1 MSAVP
6 TDDTVSRGGLS
17 HPSRSGLSQAPRS
30 AASTD
35 SHTTGAAARATA
47 EGSLHSQL
55 RVLAGLRGVA
65 ALVQLA
71 AICTMAF
78 AWNVELPLAQSF
90 ATFGALLVLEAVLVY
105 RLRRPHPVTQREFF
119 AHLLCDIAWLSIAL
133 YWMGGS
139 RHNPFVDLY
148 IVYVGM
154 AALVLNWR
162 YAGVA
167 LAAAL
172 AAYALLQAYYVEL
185 RLDSAAVHGIDFETI
200 AHTTEFVLLAG
211 VVAYFGHRVSTVARR
226 HLLFAANVKERD
238 VRKESALNLAS
249 LAAGAAHEMSTPLTT
264 MAVLVGEMRRGG
276 ISPDEQRANLD
287 AIWNA
292 IQACKR
298 SLGDMVVAV
307 GADQLHED
315 RPQRA
320 IDFLKDAI
328 DRFKL
333 MRPDVPVSLTVRCD
347 ENVALRTG
355 ATLRQSVLSLIVNA
369 ADVSPGS
376 VGVDLRCWH
385 GSLKID
391 ILDRGPGIAP
401 EVRQRLGAKPF
412 TTKAGSGCGL
422 GIFLAHLN
430 IARVGGQL
438 DFLEREGG
446 GTCARITLP
455 VDER

>member
-6 TDDTVSRGGLS
+6 KDDTVSRGALS
-17 HPSRSGLSQAPRS
+17 HPQPSATQSNRHARQSLRSGVVEVEPLR
-30 AASTD
+30 
-35 SHTTGAAARATA
+35 
-47 EGSLHSQL
+47 SQL
-55 RVLAGLRGVA
+55 RVLAVLRSVA
-65 ALVQLA
+65 VLVQATAIGALA
-71 AICTMAF
+71 LI
-78 AWNVELPLAQSF
+78 WSVELPLMPSL
-90 ATFGALLVLEAVLVY
+90 ATFAFGIALVAVLVF
-105 RLRRPHPVTQREFF
+105 RLRQPLAVTQHEFF
-119 AHLLCDIAWLSIAL
+119 AHLLCDMVWLSVAL
-133 YWMGGS
+133 YWMGGA

-162 YAGVA
+162 YTAVA

-172 AAYALLQAYYVEL
+172 SAYALLQVNYVEL
-185 RLDSAAVHGIDFETI
+185 RLDAARAQGVDFESI
-200 AHTTEFVLLAG
+200 AHTTEFLLLSAI
-211 VVAYFGHRVSTVARR
+211 VAYFGYRVSKVGRR
-226 HLLFAANVKERD
+226 HLKIAADSKERD

-264 MAVLVGEMRRGG
+264 MAVLVGEMRRGR

-307 GADQLHED
+307 GADQLPED
-315 RPQRA
+315 EPQQA
-320 IDFLKDAI
+320 VGFLQEVI

-333 MRPDVPVSLTVRCD
+333 MRPGVPVSLTVQCD
-347 ENVALRTG
+347 RNTALRTG

-369 ADVSPGS
+369 ADASPGS
-376 VGVDLRCWH
+376 VGVVLRC
-385 GSLKID
+385 GPDSAQID

-401 EVRQRLGAKPF
+401 EVRQRLGTKPC
-412 TTKAGSGCGL
+412 TTKGGGGSGL
-422 GIFLAHLN
+422 GVFLAHLN
-430 IARVGGQL
+430 LARVGGQL
-438 DFLEREGG
+438 EFLERDGG

-455 VDER
+455 IHDCRHEGS

>member
-1 MSAVP
+1 MSSVS

-17 HPSRSGLSQAPRS
+17 HPSGGAAPPRRP
-30 AASTD
+30 ASRI
-35 SHTTGAAARATA
+35 AARAA
-47 EGSLHSQL
+47 VENGSLRSQL
-55 RVLAGLRGVA
+55 RVLAVLRGVA
-65 ALVQLA
+65 AAVQLA

-78 AWNVELPLAQSF
+78 AWNVELPLAPLF
-90 ATFGALLVLEAVLVY
+90 ATFGALIALAAALVY
-105 RLRRPHPVTQREFF
+105 RLKQPRPVTQREFF
-119 AHLLCDIAWLSIAL
+119 AHLLCDIAWLTIAL

-139 RHNPFVDLY
+139 RNNPFVDLY

-154 AALVLNWR
+154 AALVLGWR

-172 AAYALLQAYYVEL
+172 AAYALLQVYYVEL
-185 RLDSAAVHGIDFETI
+185 RLVSVQASGVDFESI
-200 AHTTEFVLLAG
+200 AHTTEFVLLSAI
-211 VVAYFGHRVSTVARR
+211 VAYLGYRVSTVDRR
-226 HLLFAANVKERD
+226 YLRFAADAKERD

-276 ISPDEQRANLD
+276 ISSDEQRANLD

-307 GADQLHED
+307 GADQLPED

-320 IDFLKDAI
+320 VDFVKGLI

-333 MRPDVPVSLTVRCD
+333 MRPGVPVSLTSLCD
-347 ENVALRTG
+347 EGVALRTG
-355 ATLRQSVLSLIVNA
+355 ATLRQSLLSLIVNA

-376 VGVDLRCWH
+376 VGVVLRCGD
-385 GSLKID
+385 GSLRID

-401 EVRQRLGAKPF
+401 EVRKLLGAQPV

-422 GIFLAHLN
+422 GIFLADLN
-430 IARVGGQL
+430 LSRVGGRL
-438 DFLEREGG
+438 EFLERDGG

-455 VDER
+455 IDAR